1 MARNKRKKINDKD
14 KFKGIREEAK
24 KRCRQK
30 KSREKAIKKGAAAI
44 ARNLANSNVREIME
58 QNRGEP
64 TNPWPRR
71 SVTVEHASKEINPSL
86 VVRTEKFLGA
96 GRFGN
101 CYLAHY
107 RDSLVAVKE
116 YENVKSRGIWSNYE
130 ERAAP
135 PHYKLSWAKAE
146 KPYLV

>member
-24 KRCRQK
+24 KRSRQK

-58 QNRGEP
+58 QNRSEP

-86 VVRTEKFLGA
+86 VVRTEKFLWSRKIWKLLSGLLQRFA
-96 GRFGN
+96 GGGKRIREREVSW
-101 CYLAHY
+101 YL
-107 RDSLVAVKE
+107 E
-116 YENVKSRGIWSNYE
+116 
-130 ERAAP
+130 
-135 PHYKLSWAKAE
+135 
-146 KPYLV
+146 